1 MVCIVFLKVVS
12 HTGTATM
19 FHHLQLHSFFYQL
32 ESNFSKSD
40 LMLVRSA
47 STLLLALKLSFAFT
61 QQIDENNFTRYTK
74 LDGLS
79 NNSVLSIAQ
88 DSVGYLWIGTAKGLN
103 RFDGQSFINIFK
115 NQKDSPLP
123 ENSITGLEMED
134 HNELIGVTT
143 GGGFSLNTVTRQSK
157 RFVVPADSV
166 IFYWTNHAWQIVKN
180 RYGDYIISTKT
191 GLYVFNKAGKII
203 CRYDNYSPSDAGR
216 TELWFGG
223 WVQTLSNDKTFQ
235 ISHFFGSAYD
245 PVVKQI
251 DTSYSKK
258 TPAFKQALTGPD
270 GYVNYCYGGRN
281 DDCFIIGLPDH
292 SITSYNMITNACTKS
307 PLSIPVMN
315 DLNWSSKIFFLSDS
329 LLAIT
334 GRQTGF
340 YLLHY
345 DLATKKITCDE
356 KKYFPSLVC
365 NAVFRDKEQRLW
377 IGTNDG
383 LFRQNLRNSFFTAD
397 DLSVQFPG
405 IIHATIRSVYSDKD
419 QIVIGL
425 KNNKG
430 VLLLDKKT
438 KKLLKHLDTET
449 LGPGCGTINFIYS
462 YHPDT
467 LWLGTAN
474 GMLWLHREN
483 HRFGNFI
490 AEYPNTNPSNKRLA
504 NYLED
509 SHGNVWLNCGGLN
522 NVLIYKKAERRFEL
536 LSAATN
542 PLFKITFCFSI
553 GEDKE
558 GNIWLAGDGLCRWNA
573 KKKYIDT
580 LIPYSRVSSTLFN
593 YMQILDR
600 DEDNNLWL
608 ASYDN
613 EIIQFNCSSGKMYLR
628 LPENSMVD
636 GYTVTNSP
644 IINNYIWM
652 GMKNGI
658 SAFNIKDYSMRQ
670 FNYADGLPSA
680 VATTVRKSSFYDKA
694 DNRFYFGAGIY
705 LISFTPDISLSPD
718 LLPKGFLEFTGNNGM
733 VLSPKDGIVRL
744 NHSKNDVEVRFNA
757 LNFTDP
763 EENRFAYRFVN
774 EADSNWHELYTQNR
788 IALTN
793 LSAGSH
799 QLEMKLF
806 SVNNRWPAQ
815 VRSIAIVID
824 PPFWKTPWFI
834 LLVGLLLAAGL
845 YTIYRFRIQNVRQ
858 KANIDRQLA
867 ELEMKGLHAQMNPHF
882 IFNSLNSIKEM
893 ILEDEKQNA
902 SRYLSKFA
910 QLVRTNL
917 EQSKHT
923 FISVKDCIDHLQQY
937 LEMEKIRFANFTYII
952 DVNETLAT
960 DEIQMAPMLI
970 QPFVENAIWHGLQKK
985 LGEKK
990 LFIRFYRKGDQLV
1003 CEIED
1008 NGIGI
1013 LESQKN
1019 KSSLR
1024 PAHRSLG
1031 ISNIEGRLAVLNE
1044 KYKMSCSMT
1053 IKDKSE
1059 LPGAG
1064 SGTLVTL
1071 QLNI

>member
-1 MVCIVFLKVVS
+1 
-12 HTGTATM
+12 
-19 FHHLQLHSFFYQL
+19 
-32 ESNFSKSD
+32 
-40 LMLVRSA
+40 MLLRSA
-47 STLLLALKLSFAFT
+47 FVLLLTITIASSYA
-61 QQIDENNFTRYTK
+61 QQIDEKNFTRYTK

-79 NNSVLSIAQ
+79 NNSVMSITQ

-123 ENSITGLEMED
+123 ENAVTGLHMED

-143 GGGFSLNTVTRQSK
+143 GGGFSLNTVTRENK
-157 RFVVPADSV
+157 HFVIPADSV
-166 IFYWTNHAWQIVKN
+166 IFFWTNQAWQMVKN
-180 RYGDYIISTKT
+180 KYGHYIISTKT
-191 GLYVFNKAGKII
+191 GLYVFDNAGKII
-203 CRYDNYSPSDAGR
+203 CRYDNYSPADAGR

-223 WVQTLSNDKTFQ
+223 WIETLSNNETFQ
-235 ISHFFGSAYD
+235 ISHFFGLMYKPSI
-245 PVVKQI
+245 KHI

-258 TPAFKQALTGPD
+258 APAFKQALTDPAGH
-270 GYVNYCYGGRN
+270 VNVCYPGRN
-281 DDCFIIGLPDH
+281 DECFILSYADH
-292 SITSYNMITNACTKS
+292 SISSYNMITNACTKS
-307 PLSIPVMN
+307 SLTIPIMN
-315 DLNWSSKIFFLSDS
+315 DLNWSNKLFFLSDS
-329 LLAIT
+329 VLAIT
-334 GRQTGF
+334 ARQTGF
-340 YLLHY
+340 YILHY
-345 DLATKKITCDE
+345 DVATKKITCDE
-356 KKYFPSLVC
+356 KKYFPTLVC
-365 NAVFRDKEQRLW
+365 NAIFLDKEQRLW
-377 IGTNDG
+377 VGTNDG
-383 LFRQNLRNSFFTAD
+383 LFRQNLRNNFFTAD
-397 DLSVQFPG
+397 DLSLQFPG
-405 IIHATIRSVYSDKD
+405 VINANVKSVYADKD

-425 KNNKG
+425 KDNAG
-430 VLLLDKKT
+430 ALVLDKKT
-438 KKLLKHLDTET
+438 KKLIKYLNTEQ
-449 LGPGCGTINFIYS
+449 LGPGCGTINFVYL

-474 GMLWLHREN
+474 GILWLNKKDHQ
-483 HRFGNFI
+483 FGKFKD
-490 AEYPNTNPSNKRLA
+490 AGVLRDVTNKRFS
-504 NYLED
+504 NYFED
-509 SHGNVWLNCGGLN
+509 LHGNVWLNCNGLN
-522 NVLIYKKAERRFEL
+522 NVIVYNRSERQFE
-536 LSAATN
+536 SVSSTSN

-553 GEDKE
+553 GGDKQ

-573 KKKYIDT
+573 NKKYIDT
-580 LIPYSRVSSTLFN
+580 LIPYSRVSSALFN
-593 YMQILDR
+593 YMQILDT
-600 DEDNNLWL
+600 DEENNIWL

-613 EIIQFNCSSGKMYLR
+613 EIIQFNCSNNRMYLR
-628 LPENSMVD
+628 LPANSMVD

-680 VATTVRKSSFYDKA
+680 VATTVRKASFYDKE

-705 LISFTPDISLSPD
+705 LISFVPDVSLSPD
-718 LLPKGFLEFTGNNGM
+718 FLPKGFLELTGNNGV
-733 VLSPKDGIVRL
+733 VLPL
-744 NHSKNDVEVRFNA
+744 NEGTIRAHYSQNDVQIRFSA
-757 LNFTDP
+757 INFTDP
-763 EENRFAYRFVN
+763 EENRFAYRLVN
-774 EADSNWHELYTQNR
+774 EADSNWYELYTQNS

-793 LSAGSH
+793 LSAGTH
-799 QLEMKLF
+799 HFEMKLF

-815 VRSIAIVID
+815 IRSVVIVVD
-824 PPFWKTPWFI
+824 PPFWKTKWFI
-834 LLVGLLLAAGL
+834 LLAALIITSGL
-845 YTIYRFRIQNVRQ
+845 YIVYRSRIKGIRQ

-937 LEMEKIRFANFTYII
+937 LEMEKIRFADFTYTI
-952 DVNETLAT
+952 DVNDNLPT
-960 DEIQMAPMLI
+960 DEILMAPMLI

-985 LGEKK
+985 PGEKK
-990 LFIRFYRKGDQLV
+990 LFIRFYRKEDQLV
-1003 CEIED
+1003 CEIDD

-1024 PAHRSLG
+1024 PTHHSLG
-1031 ISNIEGRLAVLNE
+1031 ISNIQGRLAVLNE
-1044 KYKMSCSMT
+1044 KYKMSCSLI

-1059 LPGAG
+1059 LPDTHT

-1071 QLNI
+1071 RLTI

>member
-1 MVCIVFLKVVS
+1 
-12 HTGTATM
+12 
-19 FHHLQLHSFFYQL
+19 
-32 ESNFSKSD
+32 
-40 LMLVRSA
+40 MLLRSA
-47 STLLLALKLSFAFT
+47 FVLLLTITIASSHA
-61 QQIDENNFTRYTK
+61 QQIDEKNFTRYTK

-79 NNSVLSIAQ
+79 NNSVLDVTQ

-123 ENSITGLEMED
+123 ENAVTGLQMED

-143 GGGFSLNTVTRQSK
+143 GGGFSLNTVSRK
-157 RFVVPADSV
+157 NKHFVIPADSV
-166 IFYWTNHAWQIVKN
+166 IFFWTNQAWQMVKN
-180 RYGDYIISTKT
+180 KYGHYIISTKT
-191 GLYVFNKAGKII
+191 GLYVFDNDGKII
-203 CRYDNYSPSDAGR
+203 CRYDNYSPADAGR

-223 WVQTLSNDKTFQ
+223 WIETLSNDQTFQ
-235 ISHFFGSAYD
+235 ISHFFGSVYD
-245 PVVKQI
+245 PLTRSI
-251 DTSYSKK
+251 DTSYPKK
-258 TPAFKQALTGPD
+258 ATAFKRALTAPG
-270 GYVNYCYGGRN
+270 GWVTYCYPGR
-281 DDCFIIGLPDH
+281 DDECFIVGLPDH
-292 SITSYNMITNACTKS
+292 SISSYNMITNACIKS
-307 PLSIPVMN
+307 SLTIPIMN
-315 DLNWSSKIFFLSDS
+315 DLNWNSKLFFLSDS
-329 LLAIT
+329 MLAIT
-334 GRQTGF
+334 TRQTGF
-340 YLLHY
+340 YILHY
-345 DLATKKITCDE
+345 DVATKKITCDE
-356 KKYFPSLVC
+356 KKYFPTMVC
-365 NAVFRDKEQRLW
+365 NAVFLDKEQRLW
-377 IGTNDG
+377 VGTNDG
-383 LFRQNLRNSFFTAD
+383 LFRQNLRNSFFSAD
-397 DLSVQFPG
+397 DLSIQFPG
-405 IIHATIRSVYSDKD
+405 IINANIKSVYTDRD

-425 KNNKG
+425 KNNTG
-430 VLLLDKKT
+430 ILVLEKQT
-438 KKLLKHLDTET
+438 KKMLQYLNTEA

-474 GMLWLHREN
+474 GMLWLNKKN
-483 HRFGNFI
+483 HRFGKFI
-490 AEYPNTNPSNKRLA
+490 AEDQSTDPANKRLN
-504 NYLED
+504 NYFED

-522 NVLIYKKAERRFEL
+522 NVLIYKRAERRFEL

-542 PLFKITFCFSI
+542 PLFRITFCFSI
-553 GEDKE
+553 GEDKQ
-558 GNIWLAGDGLCRWNA
+558 GNIWLAGDGLCRWNPN
-573 KKKYIDT
+573 KKYIDT
-580 LIPYSRVSSTLFN
+580 LIPYSNVSSTLFN
-593 YMQILDR
+593 YMQILDC
-600 DEDNNLWL
+600 DENNNLWL

-613 EIIQFNCSSGKMYLR
+613 EIIQFNCTTNRMYLR

-644 IINNYIWM
+644 IIDDYIWM

-680 VATTVRKSSFYDKA
+680 VATTVRKASFYDKD

-705 LISFTPDISLSPD
+705 LISFIPDVTLSPD
-718 LLPKGFLEFTGNNGM
+718 FLPKGFLEFTGSTGLI
-733 VLSPKDGIVRL
+733 LSPKEGTVHI
-744 NHSKNDVEVRFNA
+744 HYSKNDVEVRFNA
-757 LNFTDP
+757 INFTDP
-763 EENRFAYRFVN
+763 EENRFAYRLVN

-793 LSAGSH
+793 LSAGTH
-799 QLEMKLF
+799 HLEMKLF

-815 VRSIAIVID
+815 IRSAAIIID
-824 PPFWKTPWFI
+824 PPFWKTIWFV
-834 LLVGLLLAAGL
+834 LLVGLLIAGGFSMM
-845 YTIYRFRIQNVRQ
+845 YRFRIKNIRQ

-923 FISVKDCIDHLQQY
+923 FISVKECIDHLQQY
-937 LEMEKIRFANFTYII
+937 LEMEKIRFADFSYTI
-952 DVNETLAT
+952 DVNDNLST
-960 DEIQMAPMLI
+960 DEILMAPMLI

-985 LGEKK
+985 QGEKE
-990 LFIRFYRKGDQLV
+990 LFIRFYRKEDQLV
-1003 CEIED
+1003 CEIDD

-1013 LESQKN
+1013 SASQKT

-1031 ISNIEGRLAVLNE
+1031 ISNIQDRLAVLNE
-1044 KYKMSCSMT
+1044 KYKMSCSLM

-1059 LPGAG
+1059 LPEAHT

-1071 QLNI
+1071 RLNI